1 VTGLQPRG
9 IMVTAFPGHNAV
21 DHQIIE
27 DLGHGPVLVASEC
40 PRCGLVR
47 YPPRELCP
55 DDLTVMRTIP
65 LSGPGTLHQAVRV
78 DLAPVGFVAPYW
90 IAHIDLPEGVRVY
103 APLSWDGD
111 GDPPT
116 GLEVTYSLGIVRTE
130 PEEILGPIFRPLGL
144 AAG

>member
-1 VTGLQPRG
+1 
-9 IMVTAFPGHNAV
+9 MVTAFPGHNAV
-21 DHQIIE
+21 DHQIVE

-78 DLAPVGFVAPYW
+78 DLAQHREIFLAVAVSHGFKQAVAHH
-90 IAHIDLPEGVRVY
+90 AGNQQN
-103 APLSWDGD
+103 AGCANAGD
-111 GDPPT
+111 RNSRQKQPNPRK
-116 GLEVTYSLGIVRTE
+116 LA
-130 PEEILGPIFRPLGL
+130 IFPGR
-144 AAG
+144 ANNE